1 MKTGLV
7 LRWLLLDDNRPRRPS
22 HGRQYSTFG
31 RGTQDP
37 FAGVSRARIARRA
50 LVLLLLAEGWSYRSI
65 GAAAFASPT
74 MIRSVKKNFAAGGVA
89 RVLDTE
95 QRPLAVAYW
104 LIVVVRWLLQKTPRD
119 FGFFRSR
126 WSCALLALLLSQREG
141 IRLSAETVRRG
152 LHEMQFVWRRPRPV
166 VGPRDPD
173 HEAKLRRIRRLLA
186 AVPPSETV
194 VFQDEVDVHLNPKI
208 GSQWMVR
215 GQQAEVVTPG
225 NNEKRHLAGSLHWRT
240 GTLLLSSPG
249 TRRNAQLF
257 LAHLDDLRSRLRGFQ
272 KIHVICDNARFH
284 DCQAVREYLAKWGHR
299 VELHYLP
306 KYAPE
311 TNPIERVWWHL
322 HETIT
327 RNHRCRTLDELLAEV
342 FAWAKA
348 HHTFYFQTHSF
359 RTIYKLAA

>member
-1 MKTGLV
+1 MDGSIRLSREERKAL
-7 LRWLLLDDNRPRRPS
+7 LRT
-22 HGRQYSTFG
+22 Y
-31 RGTQDP
+31 RG
-37 FAGVSRARIARRA
+37 ANIARRA
-50 LVLLLLAEGWSYRSI
+50 LVLLLLAEGWSYRGI
-65 GAAAFASPT
+65 GAATFASPT
-74 MIRSVKKNFAAGGVA
+74 MIASVKRNFAAGGVA
-89 RVLDTE
+89 RVLETE
-95 QRPLAVAYW
+95 ERRQTVADW
-104 LIVVVRWLLQKTPRD
+104 LLVVVRWLLGKTPRD

-126 WSCALLALLLSQREG
+126 WSCALLVILLWEREG

-152 LHEMQFVWRRPRPV
+152 LHQMQFVWRRPRPV
-166 VGPRDPD
+166 VGPRDPE

-186 AVPPSETV
+186 SLPADETV

-240 GTLLLSSPG
+240 GTLFLSSPG
-249 TRRNAQLF
+249 RRRNAQLF

-284 DCQAVREYLAKWGHR
+284 DCKAVREYLAQWAHR
-299 VELHYLP
+299 IELHYLP

-327 RNHRCRTLDELLAEV
+327 RNHRCHSLDELLGQVFDWAE
-342 FAWAKA
+342 A
-348 HHTFYFQTHSF
+348 HSTFYLQTHSF
-359 RTIYKLAA
+359 RTMYKLAA